1 MDIKNLRDQFNKA
14 GGKKTPSQKLHK
26 KFDKKVEQARDAR
39 LVDREQG
46 YKKMPAF
53 KKKSKPVDDSPK
65 KPKAKGGG
73 RLFHLDEEKKPSSFN
88 DKLAKTV
95 KKDEEKKKRGGLS
108 ID

>member
-1 MDIKNLRDQFNKA
+1 MGIRDLRRQFQKA
-14 GGKKTPSQKLHK
+14 GGMKNPSQKLHK
-26 KFDKKVEQARDAR
+26 KFDRKVEQARDAR

-65 KPKAKGGG
+65 KP
-73 RLFHLDEEKKPSSFN
+73 SSFH

-95 KKDEEKKKRGGLS
+95 KKDEEKRKSGGLS

>member
-1 MDIKNLRDQFNKA
+1 MGIKDLKEQFQKA

-26 KFDKKVEQARDAR
+26 KFDKQVGKNRDAR
-39 LVDREQG
+39 LIDKEQG

-65 KPKAKGGG
+65 KP
-73 RLFHLDEEKKPSSFN
+73 SSFH

-95 KKDEEKKKRGGLS
+95 KKDEEKRKSGGLS